1 MTDEPLSASVRSL
14 LEDDLFRTPGE
25 TPNGGDN
32 EPQEAYKRC
41 LALFVRDDVKH
52 CLEEMLSNGLL
63 VPDGPMEVYDLAL
76 TAFSRIANFQTLGV
90 SLKNVARDLFTG
102 DYEPLLINPYYSHSQ
117 ESALGFLQN
126 YFTCCVRT
134 IPIRHDPEFPVL
146 VQDSLRMALVHQCKL
161 LWEDGGDSAVVLPY
175 LQKLVQ
181 IYIFGLEI
189 KYMGSSRSPKLYTRV
204 CEAVPHLSQLL
215 SENVDRTG
223 VSYEQLIV
231 GQLQVIE
238 QTKEKEKAKPQV
250 KTTPDVKVPV
260 DTTTTRSDKKE
271 ETETPAATVFD
282 TAQQY
287 IRDTLSQNPHVQST
301 LDYLSRAREHPLAI
315 VAVAVVTVGLIRRH
329 RRRIR
334 YILRNVAGALGS
346 LAPHIVALLRLLAST

>member
-1 MTDEPLSASVRSL
+1 
-14 LEDDLFRTPGE
+14 
-25 TPNGGDN
+25 
-32 EPQEAYKRC
+32 
-41 LALFVRDDVKH
+41 
-52 CLEEMLSNGLL
+52 
-63 VPDGPMEVYDLAL
+63 MEVYDLAL

-102 DYEPLLINPYYSHSQ
+102 DYEPLLINPYYSHSH
-117 ESALGFLQN
+117 ESALGFLHK

-161 LWEDGGDSAVVLPY
+161 LREDGGDSAVVLPY

-189 KYMGSSRSPKLYTRV
+189 KYMGSSRSPKLYARV

-231 GQLQVIE
+231 GQLQVPE
-238 QTKEKEKAKPQV
+238 QMKEKAKPQV
-250 KTTPDVKVPV
+250 KTTPEVKEPV
-260 DTTTTRSDKKE
+260 KTTTTRSDKKE
-271 ETETPAATVFD
+271 ETENPTTTVFD
-282 TAQQY
+282 TAQRY
-287 IRDTLSQNPHVQST
+287 IRDNLSQNPHVQSA
-301 LDYLSRAREHPLAI
+301 LDYLSRAKEHPLAI

-334 YILRNVAGALGS
+334 YTLRNVAGALGS